1 MKEKPARQGVQDPAS
16 IAVSVHSVTGK
27 DFREHYDDLAVEEP
41 VEFRIVTEENG
52 RPARH
57 SIAITMRTPG
67 DDFELAAGF
76 LFSEGVVTRRKA
88 IRDIRHCG
96 DASGTSLANIV
107 NIFLAP
113 GTPFDPRKFTR
124 NVYTTSSCGVCG
136 KTSLEMLRAVR
147 PSPLEGNFILDKD
160 FFLDLPEKLDRAQD
174 LFPRTGG
181 LHATA
186 LFDLRGKLL
195 RSSEDVGR
203 HNAMDKVVGGLFLEG
218 LLPASET
225 VVMVSGRASFELVQ
239 KAILAGIPVLAAVG
253 APTSL
258 AVEMAREFR
267 MTLVGFLR
275 DGRFNVYSGEER
287 IALRK

>member
-1 MKEKPARQGVQDPAS
+1 MKEKPDRQGVQDPAS

-27 DFREHYDDLAVEEP
+27 DFRERDDDLAVEEP

-67 DDFELAAGF
+67 EDFELAAGF

-96 DASGTSLANIV
+96 DAPGASRGNIV

-136 KTSLEMLRAVR
+136 KASLEMLRAVR
-147 PSPLEGNFILDKD
+147 PSPLEGNFILDKG
-160 FFLDLPEKLDRAQD
+160 FFLGLPEKLDRAQE

-203 HNAMDKVVGGLFLEG
+203 HNAMDKVIGGLFLDG

-225 VVMVSGRASFELVQ
+225 VAMVSGRASFELVQ

-253 APTSL
+253 APSSL

-267 MTLVGFLR
+267 MTLIGFLR
-275 DGRFNVYSGEER
+275 DGRFNIYSGEER
-287 IALRK
+287 IALRG